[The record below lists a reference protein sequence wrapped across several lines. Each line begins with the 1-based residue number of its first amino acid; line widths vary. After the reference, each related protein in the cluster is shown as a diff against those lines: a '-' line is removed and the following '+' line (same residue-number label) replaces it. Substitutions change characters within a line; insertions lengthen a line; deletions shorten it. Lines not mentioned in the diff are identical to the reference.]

1 VETEFFRE
9 YQDLLILGIV
19 CNILATLWFGFY
31 KTMNMSEDQAMY
43 LIEKYELNPKL
54 SKTIIMWIAPFLGFA
69 KIFIEVFKLQFS
81 YLNKGKT
88 VFQYVE
94 DKIKLE
100 KGVK

>member
-1 VETEFFRE
+1 MDLDFLKE
-9 YQDLLILGIV
+9 YQDWLLLGVV

-43 LIEKYELNPKL
+43 LVEKYELDPKFG
-54 SKTIIMWIAPFLGFA
+54 KIVVMWIAPFLGFMQV
-69 KIFIEVFKLQFS
+69 FLEVIKLQFS

-94 DKIKLE
+94 DKIKYE
-100 KGVK
+100 KDAK